1 MMPDVSNQQSQRLP
15 MDVYKQTPLQS
26 CTFDEDLWSK
36 PKEPLWSHAHY
47 VPVCDYERCLVW
59 CSGCRMDREKS
70 VRDIQVHHF
79 TPPFSPLPSGN
90 YVINKGGNQVNSI
103 NKR

>member
-1 MMPDVSNQQSQRLP
+1 MAGRSNEKRTERTKGQKVQEANPDVMPDVSNQQSRRLP

-47 VPVCDYERCLVW
+47 VPVCD
-59 CSGCRMDREKS
+59 
-70 VRDIQVHHF
+70 
-79 TPPFSPLPSGN
+79 
-90 YVINKGGNQVNSI
+90 
-103 NKR
+103 